1 MTWCQHQTALSSRT
15 TAPLAATTVA
25 VVVTM
30 VTASSS
36 QTPRRRHDPCVT
48 LLGWMLEG
56 KAALAMCVFLLLL
69 VLRLLRRLPTRIACD
84 VCSRLA
90 ACCGVCVC
98 VLSGC
103 TASHPA
109 PTQAPSKEA
118 HAARGHARAAAW
130 GRGEGRVE
138 GSTVRTARRVWVV
151 SCGREGLRAGFM
163 LPSHGVCRSVGP
175 ELEIDAFGNIVVNDA
190 SLVLQTVH
198 VDDPANYIQGDDPA
212 RFTTSASFSKRSRPN
227 HWSVEDTRQF
237 YKVRSCL
244 TVKCIAMA
252 PWQR

>member
-56 KAALAMCVFLLLL
+56 KAALAMCVLLLL
-69 VLRLLRRLPTRIACD
+69 LLLRVLRRLPTHIACD

-98 VLSGC
+98 LCVIRMHGEPS
-103 TASHPA
+103 SPHPSA
-109 PTQAPSKEA
+109 VERS
-118 HAARGHARAAAW
+118 ARCP
-130 GRGEGRVE
+130 
-138 GSTVRTARRVWVV
+138 RTRSSCCVGTRR
-151 SCGREGLRAGFM
+151 
-163 LPSHGVCRSVGP
+163 
-175 ELEIDAFGNIVVNDA
+175 
-190 SLVLQTVH
+190 
-198 VDDPANYIQGDDPA
+198 
-212 RFTTSASFSKRSRPN
+212 RP
-227 HWSVEDTRQF
+227 R
-237 YKVRSCL
+237 
-244 TVKCIAMA
+244 
-252 PWQR
+252 